1 MELLSDVVNDLDVDF
16 SANPAAAES
25 HKNDQR
31 NIRKIR
37 EASEKLKINLIH
49 PLREG
54 KRLLVLDIDYSLVS
68 YSQTILNKVTRM
80 HLAILD
86 TKPLTSGALPPSECA
101 RPRLHECLTA
111 IYPFYDICIWLAT
124 WIYLFEFLTR
134 QSGHKRA
141 GFGWRRS

>member
-1 MELLSDVVNDLDVDF
+1 MDLLSDVVNDLDVDF

-37 EASEKLKINLIH
+37 EASEKLNVNLIH

-68 YSQTILNKVTRM
+68 YSERILN
-80 HLAILD
+80 LD
-86 TKPLTSGALPPSECA
+86 DDNPPSDLGYKTPDFRCT
-101 RPRLHECLTA
+101 PPL
-111 IYPFYDICIWLAT
+111 
-124 WIYLFEFLTR
+124 
-134 QSGHKRA
+134 
-141 GFGWRRS
+141 